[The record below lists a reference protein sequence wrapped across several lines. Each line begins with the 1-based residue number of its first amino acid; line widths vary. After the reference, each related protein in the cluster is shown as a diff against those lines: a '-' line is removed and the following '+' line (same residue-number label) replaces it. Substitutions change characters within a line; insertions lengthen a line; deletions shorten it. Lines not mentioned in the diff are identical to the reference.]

1 MTLSPDLLALLAC
14 PRCDKTPLET
24 QPDALYC
31 GGCRIGFASFADLP
45 WLFAEPAAARHEW
58 RARWQFALRTIDQ
71 DVERCTQTLAQ
82 PGVHASTRERLAQ
95 RIDAQRRHAAQLRD
109 CLAPLDLRDAATP
122 VSTYLALRTRLPP
135 DQGLLT
141 YYANV
146 HRDWSWGEDENAA
159 SLALVRRALGAHA
172 PSRLLVLGA
181 GAGRLT
187 YDLHAA
193 TSARTTIGLD
203 FNPLLML
210 IARDVARGEARSMF
224 EFPMAP
230 RSAAEHAVLRTLSA
244 PAPAREGLHWIVA
257 DTHRPPFAAGAFDT
271 VVTPWLIDIVPE
283 QLDAFAARINR
294 LLAPGGVWLNFGSLS
309 FHGTHPALQYSLEE
323 CLEIVGEAGF
333 ADAVVEAERIPYM
346 CSPSSRHG
354 RMEEVLAWSCTK
366 RATIRKVPR
375 YEALPDWLVR
385 GNAPVPL
392 TEGLRTQSMA
402 TQVHG
407 FLMSL
412 IDGRRSLLDIARI
425 AAERRLV
432 PPAEA
437 EATIRNFLIKLYDDA
452 QRLGDR

>member
-1 MTLSPDLLALLAC
+1 MNASPDLLALLAC

-24 QPDALYC
+24 QADGLYC
-31 GGCRIGFASFADLP
+31 SGCRIGFASFADLP
-45 WLFAEPAAARHEW
+45 WLFAEPEAARHEW
-58 RARWQFALRTIDQ
+58 RSRWQFALRTIDQ
-71 DVERCTQTLAQ
+71 DIERCAQTLAQ
-82 PGVHASTRERLAQ
+82 PGVRASTRARLEQ
-95 RIDAQRRHAAQLRD
+95 RIDAQRSHAAQLRD
-109 CLAPLDLRDAATP
+109 CLAPLELRSADANIA
-122 VSTYLALRTRLPP
+122 SYLALRTRLPP

-146 HRDWSWGEDENAA
+146 HRDWSWGAEENAG
-159 SLALVRRALGAHA
+159 SLALVLRALGTHA
-172 PSRLLVLGA
+172 PSRVLVLGA
-181 GAGRLT
+181 GAGRLA
-187 YDLHAA
+187 YDLHEA
-193 TSARTTIGLD
+193 TSAATTVGLD

-210 IARDVARGEARSMF
+210 IARDIARGERRSML

-230 RSAAEHAVLRTLSA
+230 RSAAEQAVLRALAA
-244 PAPAREGLHWIVA
+244 PAPARAGLHWIVA

-283 QLDAFAARINR
+283 ELGAFAARINR

-309 FHGTHPALQYSLEE
+309 FHGAHPAIRYSLEE
-323 CLEIVGEAGF
+323 CIEIAGEAGF
-333 ADAVVEAERIPYM
+333 EKAVVESDRIPYM

-354 RMEEVLAWSCTK
+354 RIEEVLAWSCTK
-366 RATIRKVPR
+366 REAIRKVAR

-385 GNAPVPL
+385 GNSPVPL
-392 TEGLRTQSMA
+392 TEGVRTQAMA

-412 IDGRRSLLDIARI
+412 IDGKRSLLDIARI

-437 EATIRNFLIKLYDDA
+437 EATIRNFLIKLHDDG
-452 QRLGDR
+452 QRLGYR